1 VTELTTITTKG
12 GARFTV
18 AKQYAPRFEALLNDL
33 EASGYAIDPKQSGGY
48 NPRNI
53 AGTNTPSQHSYGR
66 AVDVNWTRN
75 ALGTDGDIDPALAQE
90 LSTKH
95 GFTWGGSW
103 KSKRDPMHFEVS
115 DAAASPPV
123 AQRSLVAYAGN
134 ASPVPAP
141 SPAPDVAPSAP
152 EQVPA
157 PANAV
162 QQFADALTS
171 RVADQPQ
178 ERQEPRP
185 EDDMPDMPQL
195 RISGMDAQPLRRRV
209 NSNSLLRAVASR
221 LNSSGSAGV

>member
-1 VTELTTITTKG
+1 MTDLTTITTKG

-18 AKQYAPRFEALLNDL
+18 AKRYAPRFEALLNDL

-53 AGTNTPSQHSYGR
+53 AGTNTPSQHSFGR

-90 LSTKH
+90 LSAKH

-115 DAAASPPV
+115 DAAPSPPV

-134 ASPVPAP
+134 ASP
-141 SPAPDVAPSAP
+141 SPAPVTPQPAAAPSTPVAETP
-152 EQVPA
+152 SQPTTME
-157 PANAV
+157 
-162 QQFADALTS
+162 QFANALTS
-171 RVADQPQ
+171 RVADA
-178 ERQEPRP
+178 EPEKRP
-185 EDDMPDMPQL
+185 EDDMPEAQQL
-195 RISGMDAQPLRRRV
+195 RIRGMDAPALRRRV
-209 NSNSLLRAVASR
+209 NSNSLFRAVASR
-221 LNSSGSAGV
+221 LAG